1 MGVQREQKYRV
12 LAPFLLQQNLT
23 TALSKCWTIRL
34 QVKTAGPWEK
44 LRSLLSTVPL
54 LLIIIKCCEYNKM
67 AVLPDWHRECISKC
81 GRTGWR
87 KPR

>member
-1 MGVQREQKYRV
+1 
-12 LAPFLLQQNLT
+12 
-23 TALSKCWTIRL
+23 
-34 QVKTAGPWEK
+34 
-44 LRSLLSTVPL
+44 
-54 LLIIIKCCEYNKM
+54 M